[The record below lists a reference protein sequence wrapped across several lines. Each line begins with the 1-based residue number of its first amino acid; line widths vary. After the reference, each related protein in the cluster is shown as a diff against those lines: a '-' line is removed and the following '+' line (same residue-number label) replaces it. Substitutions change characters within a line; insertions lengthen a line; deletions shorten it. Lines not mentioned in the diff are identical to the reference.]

1 MIATNKEQAHDH
13 GESLIYYVKPSIAL
27 NKWEMELIPTV
38 SSVKRRDNRVL
49 DAAKMKAK
57 EELKEQRKKRKEVK
71 EKYRKSL
78 EDGKK
83 REE

>member
-1 MIATNKEQAHDH
+1 
-13 GESLIYYVKPSIAL
+13 
-27 NKWEMELIPTV
+27 
-38 SSVKRRDNRVL
+38 
-49 DAAKMKAK
+49 MKAK
-57 EELKEQRKKRKEVK
+57 EELKEQRKKRKEAK